1 MKLIQNLKNK
11 INKISDLYFKKEIK
25 EKIILMSFILFLIE
39 NTDYLLITQRVNP
52 NNILSM
58 FHNEE
63 RIKKGYS
70 FLTNLKLIVNQLR

>member
-11 INKISDLYFKKEIK
+11 INKISDLYFKTEIK

-52 NNILSM
+52 NNIL
-58 FHNEE
+58 H
-63 RIKKGYS
+63 
-70 FLTNLKLIVNQLR
+70 